1 MRTRTAIAA
10 TGLLIA
16 ATLTACSGSS
26 GSSDKPAVDASST
39 GPVTG
44 IKTITGSKP
53 TAATAWTA
61 IHAAV
66 PSSKFTL
73 TVTEANDGNHLLG
86 RPHQYTSAMK
96 FSDSR
101 VKASDVEGS
110 EKDDVSRGG
119 GIEVFANH
127 ADAQARAD
135 YIQAIVKA
143 SPIFAEYDYVAGNV
157 VVRVSHYLSPTQ
169 AAGYKTAA
177 NKLG

>member
-1 MRTRTAIAA
+1 MRHHTATAA
-10 TGLLIA
+10 VGLLLA
-16 ATLTACSGSS
+16 AALTACGGGSS
-26 GSSDKPAVDASST
+26 SNKPAADVSST

-53 TAATAWTA
+53 TAATAWTT
-61 IHAAV
+61 IHKAV

-101 VKASDVEGS
+101 VKASDVAGD

-127 ADAQARAD
+127 GDAQARAD

-143 SPIFAEYDYVAGNV
+143 SPIFAEYDYVSGNV
-157 VVRVSHYLSPTQ
+157 VIRVSHYLTPAQ

-177 NKLG
+177 EKLG

>member
-1 MRTRTAIAA
+1 MRTAIAA
-10 TGLLIA
+10 TGLLLA
-16 ATLTACSGSS
+16 ATLTACSS
-26 GSSDKPAVDASST
+26 GSSSSDKAADPSST

-44 IKTITGSKP
+44 IKTIVSGKP
-53 TAATAWTA
+53 TAATAWAA
-61 IHAAV
+61 IHKAV
-66 PSSKFTL
+66 PTSRFTL
-73 TVTEANDGNHLLG
+73 TVTEANDGNHLIG

-96 FSDSR
+96 FSDAR
-101 VKASDVEGS
+101 IKASDVEGA

-135 YIQAIVKA
+135 YIQKIVQA

-157 VVRVSHYLSPTQ
+157 VVRVSHLLSPSQ

-177 NKLG
+177 QKIG